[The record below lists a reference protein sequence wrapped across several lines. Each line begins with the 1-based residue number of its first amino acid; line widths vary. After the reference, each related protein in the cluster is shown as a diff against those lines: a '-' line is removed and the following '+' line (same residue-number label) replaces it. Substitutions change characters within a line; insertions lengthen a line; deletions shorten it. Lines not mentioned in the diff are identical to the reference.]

1 LQELCLR
8 LQGHAHLPLRRR
20 LVLRYKQV
28 LRRRKLLQRRP
39 ARVR

>member
-1 LQELCLR
+1 LQELYPR